1 MSILDRQEKMLRLI
15 KSRHNVEDERLK
27 ELIDMHISFVKAEA
41 ELDVLMHRDEVDQE
55 QLVLKNNLSKKIE
68 EVREFLKKEYPD
80 LYESLDFTEFMI
92 RNMIISMQNLELN
105 DKYSDENYKEYEKM
119 MEEREKEMLAV
130 PIK

>member
-15 KSRHNVEDERLK
+15 KSRHNVEDERLN
-27 ELIDMHISFVKAEA
+27 ELIDTHISFIKAEA
-41 ELDVLMHRDEVDQE
+41 ELDVLMHRGKVDQE

-68 EVREFLKKEYPD
+68 EVKRFLKKEYPEM
-80 LYESLDFTEFMI
+80 YESLDFTEFMI

-105 DKYSDENYKEYEKM
+105 DKYSDESYKEYEKM
-119 MEEREKEMLAV
+119 MDKREKEALRK

>member
-1 MSILDRQEKMLRLI
+1 LSILDRQEKMLRLI

-105 DKYSDENYKEYEKM
+105 DKYSDDSYKEYEKM

-130 PIK
+130 PVN

>member
-27 ELIDMHISFVKAEA
+27 ELIDTHISFIKAEA

-68 EVREFLKKEYPD
+68 EVRGFLKKEYPD
-80 LYESLDFTEFMI
+80 MFDDLDFTEFMI

-105 DKYSDENYKEYEKM
+105 DKYSDEGYKEYEKM